1 VAGRLKTEQKKC
13 LVYAK
18 ENGLNPQPF
27 VRWTKAK
34 TEKMA
39 YNEAVE

>member
-1 VAGRLKTEQKKC
+1 MRHNEEKSPVAGRLKTEQKKC

-27 VRWTKAK
+27 VR
-34 TEKMA
+34 
-39 YNEAVE
+39 